1 LALPALGTNAVYP
14 VASAE
19 DIVLAKL
26 QWYKA
31 GGETSERQWTD
42 IAKVILATPRMDWAY
57 VESWAP
63 RLGVDGL
70 LLRARAAAKAD
81 ERKW

>member
-1 LALPALGTNAVYP
+1 LAAVP
-14 VASAE
+14 DAAVGSAAE

-26 QWYKA
+26 AWYKA
-31 GGETSERQWTD
+31 GGETSERQGTD
-42 IAKVILATPRMDWAY
+42 IVKVILATPDMDWAY

-70 LLRARAAAKAD
+70 LARTRT
-81 ERKW
+81 EGKW